1 MQKKKVREVVNLR
14 APKGLTKRKV
24 DAAIKRVKKKIE
36 KKKPEELFLEQIIEN
51 RLDRNCEFYPQHK
64 FHPTRKWRFD
74 FAWDIDHTMYD
85 FGRKKIAVEVQG
97 GVWSG
102 GGHVTGSG
110 YTKDCEKLNEAQIL
124 GWDVLYITS
133 SMVRDGSG
141 IDYLKRLLER

>member
-36 KKKPEELFLEQIIEN
+36 KKKPEELFEEQIKEN
-51 RLDRNCEFYPQHK
+51 IDVNTKTGFTFTTQLK

-74 FAWDIDHTMYD
+74 FAFPIMM
-85 FGRKKIAVEVQG
+85 KAVEIQG

-141 IDYLKRLLER
+141 IDYLKRLLEQ